1 MISKTGEYALRAVLR
16 LAEQDDGETVRA
28 NELARELGIPSN
40 YLSKILHS
48 LARAGVLHSERG
60 PQGGF
65 RLAHRSD
72 ELSLAD
78 ILTPVD
84 PAILDQGCLLGRAC
98 CSEEDPCAVHDQWKR
113 VREPLLRFFEATTVA
128 EALTGG
134 ESSLTTAAHE
144 RRSDR

>member
-16 LAEQDDGETVRA
+16 LAEQDQGETVRA
-28 NELARELGIPSN
+28 NEIARELGIPSN

-65 RLAHRSD
+65 RLAQGSD

-84 PAILDQGCLLGRAC
+84 PAILNQGCLLGRPR
-98 CSEEDPCAVHDQWKR
+98 CSEEDACAVHDRWKR
-113 VREPLLRFFEATTVA
+113 VREPLLRFFEETTVA
-128 EALTGG
+128 DVLMGG
-134 ESSLTTAAHE
+134 DSGFAAAARE
-144 RRSDR
+144 GGSDR